1 MVRGHAPFG
10 LPPRAVYMGSFAMSG
25 YSLTAED
32 IAFRSCGDDE
42 WLVIADGETV
52 GTVMKR
58 PAYTT
63 PDHGVYYVHL
73 YDDFAG
79 PVPVEDAR
87 AVRATVA
94 ELLVDR
100 DLAPAMPMVHPAR
113 RAQQHVAA

>member
-1 MVRGHAPFG
+1 
-10 LPPRAVYMGSFAMSG
+10 MSG
-25 YSLTAED
+25 YSLTADD

-42 WLVIADGETV
+42 WLVTADGETV

-63 PDHGVYYVHL
+63 PDRGVYYVHL
-73 YDDFAG
+73 YDDAAG

-94 ELLVDR
+94 ELLIDR
-100 DLAPAMPMVHPAR
+100 DLAPAMPTVHPAWL
-113 RAQQHVAA
+113 AQQHAGA

>member
-1 MVRGHAPFG
+1 
-10 LPPRAVYMGSFAMSG
+10 MSG
-25 YSLTAED
+25 YRLTSDD

-42 WLVIADGETV
+42 WLVVADGETV

-73 YDDFAG
+73 YDDAAG

-94 ELLVDR
+94 ELLVER
-100 DLAPAMPMVHPAR
+100 DLAPTMPMVHPVW
-113 RAQQHVAA
+113 RAPQQHLAG

>member
-1 MVRGHAPFG
+1 
-10 LPPRAVYMGSFAMSG
+10 MSG
-25 YSLTAED
+25 YSLTADD

-63 PDHGVYYVHL
+63 PDRGVYYIHL

-94 ELLVDR
+94 ELLITR
-100 DLAPAMPMVHPAR
+100 DLAPAMPIVHPAWLV
-113 RAQQHVAA
+113 QQHAGA

>member
-1 MVRGHAPFG
+1 
-10 LPPRAVYMGSFAMSG
+10 MSG

-32 IAFRSCGDDE
+32 IAFRACGDGDE

-63 PDHGVYYVHL
+63 PDRGVYCIHL
-73 YDDFAG
+73 YDDPAG

-94 ELLVDR
+94 ELLLER
-100 DLAPAMPMVHPAR
+100 DLAPAMPMVHPAW
-113 RAQQHVAA
+113 RAQQHLAA

>member
-1 MVRGHAPFG
+1 
-10 LPPRAVYMGSFAMSG
+10 MSG
-25 YSLTAED
+25 YSLTADD

-42 WLVIADGETV
+42 WLVSADGETV

-58 PAYTT
+58 PACTT

-73 YDDFAG
+73 YDDAAG
-79 PVPVEDAR
+79 PVAVEDAH

-94 ELLVDR
+94 ELLVER

-113 RAQQHVAA
+113 LAQQHLTA

>member
-1 MVRGHAPFG
+1 
-10 LPPRAVYMGSFAMSG
+10 MSG
-25 YSLTAED
+25 YRITADD

-58 PAYTT
+58 PAYAT
-63 PDHGVYYVHL
+63 PDRGIYYVHL
-73 YDDFAG
+73 YDDAAG
-79 PVPVEDAR
+79 PVAVEDAR

-100 DLAPAMPMVHPAR
+100 DLAPAMPTVHPFWL
-113 RAQQHVAA
+113 AQQHMAA

>member
-1 MVRGHAPFG
+1 
-10 LPPRAVYMGSFAMSG
+10 MSG
-25 YSLTAED
+25 YSLTADD
-32 IAFRSCGDDE
+32 IAFRTCGDDE

-63 PDHGVYYVHL
+63 PDHGVHYVHL
-73 YDDFAG
+73 YDDAAG

-94 ELLVDR
+94 ELLVER
-100 DLAPAMPMVHPAR
+100 DLVLAMPTVHPDWR
-113 RAQQHVAA
+113 TQQHMAA

>member
-1 MVRGHAPFG
+1 
-10 LPPRAVYMGSFAMSG
+10 MSG
-25 YSLTAED
+25 YSLTADD

-42 WLVIADGETV
+42 WLVSADGESV

-73 YDDFAG
+73 YDDAAG
-79 PVPVEDAR
+79 PVAVEDAH

-100 DLAPAMPMVHPAR
+100 DLAPAMPMVHRALL
-113 RAQQHVAA
+113 AQQHMAA